1 MGEMNEVKK
10 KSFLGK
16 YKVDILVI
24 AVIALIA
31 FIFSNNYAILFVQG
45 ESMYPTYNHKDILIL
60 KKESEPINDD
70 IVVFNPPKSWGSEND
85 KFIKRII
92 ASEGDVLTIS
102 GDDLI
107 VNDEVVANISDKKC
121 NLTEDIS
128 VKLDEDKYF
137 FVGDNYYSSND
148 SLTQLC
154 NQNKDFLID
163 ESLILM
169 SGKEFKVIGG
179 IFK

>member
-1 MGEMNEVKK
+1 MGEMNKVKK
-10 KSFLGK
+10 KSFLNK

-31 FIFSNNYAILFVQG
+31 FIFSKNYAILLVQG

-60 KKESEPINDD
+60 KKESEPINGD
-70 IVVFNPPKSWGSEND
+70 IVVFSPPESWGSEND

-107 VNDEVVANISDKKC
+107 VNDEVVANIRDKKC
-121 NLTEDIS
+121 NLTGDIS
-128 VKLDEDKYF
+128 IKLDEGKYF
-137 FVGDNYYSSND
+137 FVGDNYHSSND

-154 NQNKDFLID
+154 NHNKDFLID

>member
-1 MGEMNEVKK
+1 MDDVNETKK
-10 KSFLGK
+10 EGFWEEHKI
-16 YKVDILVI
+16 DILIV
-24 AVIALIA
+24 VGIALAA

-45 ESMYPTYNHKDILIL
+45 ESMHPTYNHNDVLIL
-60 KKESEPINDD
+60 KKESELINND
-70 IVVFNPPKSWGSEND
+70 IVVFSPPASWGSESD

-107 VNDEVVANISDKKC
+107 VNDEIVAHIADKKC
-121 NLTEDIS
+121 NLTGDVSI
-128 VKLDEDKYF
+128 KLDEDKYF
-137 FVGDNYYSSND
+137 FVGDNYHSSND

-154 NQNKDFLID
+154 NYNKDFLID
-163 ESLILM
+163 ESSILM
-169 SGKEFKVIGG
+169 SGKQFKVIGG

>member
-10 KSFLGK
+10 KSFLNK

-31 FIFSNNYAILFVQG
+31 FIFSKNYAILLVQG

-60 KKESEPINDD
+60 KKESEPINGD
-70 IVVFNPPKSWGSEND
+70 IVVFSPPESWGSEND

-107 VNDEVVANISDKKC
+107 VNDKVVANIADKKC
-121 NLTEDIS
+121 NLTGDIS

-163 ESLILM
+163 KSLILM